1 MQQFSLIFFDQ
12 ILGDGRDEHLPKGE
26 QLSKR
31 KRSRQVHWSPM
42 GCRPLLV
49 TNRNRHTAPIW
60 SRLVSIHL
68 TPCIWHLFK
77 CQDGGLPSLC
87 YHHAAVS
94 LSLPPVCSPS
104 PSPLPSFVLSVFS
117 SAQWVHCQNHVKN
130 GLEKRSVISERVLL
144 RENQPLENQASNRP
158 CTCWLTFG
166 CLYFVKE

>member
-1 MQQFSLIFFDQ
+1 MGWDRMAKCITIFIFIFFGVQQFSLIFFDQ
-12 ILGDGRDEHLPKGE
+12 ILGDGRDKHLPKGE

-42 GCRPLLV
+42 GWRPLLV

-94 LSLPPVCSPS
+94 LSLS
-104 PSPLPSFVLSVFS
+104 LLSVLLLHLLFPLLCYLS
-117 SAQWVHCQNHVKN
+117 LAQ
-130 GLEKRSVISERVLL
+130 LSE
-144 RENQPLENQASNRP
+144 
-158 CTCWLTFG
+158 CTAKTMWKMG
-166 CLYFVKE
+166 

>member
-1 MQQFSLIFFDQ
+1 MQQFSLIFFDE
-12 ILGDGRDEHLPKGE
+12 ILGDGRDKHLPKGE

-42 GCRPLLV
+42 GWRPLLV

-77 CQDGGLPSLC
+77 CQDGGFTVLPSRSCL
-87 YHHAAVS
+87 S
-94 LSLPPVCSPS
+94 LSPS
-104 PSPLPSFVLSVFS
+104 CLFSFSISSFVLSVFS

>member
-12 ILGDGRDEHLPKGE
+12 ILGDGRDKHLPKGE

-42 GCRPLLV
+42 GWRPLLV

-77 CQDGGLPSLC
+77 CQDGGFTVLPSRSCL
-87 YHHAAVS
+87 S